1 MARKTLIYSY
11 QFFNNSILS
20 TTTSSAQT
28 DASMLDK
35 ASIDLRW
42 SASTLV
48 ATVTVEAKNGDNAEG
63 FRALDFGAP
72 LLISGASGAHDL
84 ILTELPFTYLRL
96 TVTVTSGSG
105 TVDAV
110 ITSKAIGA

>member
-11 QFFNNSILS
+11 QFFNNSVLS
-20 TTTSSAQT
+20 ATTSSAQT
-28 DASMLDK
+28 DVSMLDK

-48 ATVTVEAKNGDNAEG
+48 ATVTVEAQNGDNAEG
-63 FRALDFGAP
+63 FRALDFGSP
-72 LLISGASGAHDL
+72 ILISGASGQHDI

-96 TVTVTSGSG
+96 TITRTSGSG
-105 TVDAV
+105 TIDAV
-110 ITSKAIGA
+110 ITSKAVGA